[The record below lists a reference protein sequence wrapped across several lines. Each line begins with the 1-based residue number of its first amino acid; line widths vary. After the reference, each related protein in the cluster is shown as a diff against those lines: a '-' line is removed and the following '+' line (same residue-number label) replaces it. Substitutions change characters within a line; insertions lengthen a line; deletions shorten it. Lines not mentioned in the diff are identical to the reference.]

1 MVHKWFWPCVYRGF
15 EIHILCTSN
24 DTCCQ
29 DSHSFEMQFFH
40 SQSLVPCRFSSDT
53 PRASEAKPHLLCMIS
68 RRIISSGGRR
78 EGNRSTLIRGTT
90 ACNVQGLLWLW
101 CCRATTPR
109 RSLPLRPMITS
120 KTRKRVTYH
129 IHEGFPP
136 IPWKVQGLG
145 YFH

>member
-15 EIHILCTSN
+15 EIHILCTP
-24 DTCCQ
+24 DDKCCQ

-40 SQSLVPCRFSSDT
+40 SKSLVPCRFSSDT
-53 PRASEAKPHLLCMIS
+53 PRAPETEPHLLSMIS
-68 RRIISSGGRR
+68 RRIISSGGGG
-78 EGNRSTLIRGTT
+78 EKDP
-90 ACNVQGLLWLW
+90 LWSGRQQPVMCKVFCDYDAVEQPHL
-101 CCRATTPR
+101 ADPF
-109 RSLPLRPMITS
+109 PLRPMITS